1 MREQDIDLHVKVV
14 AWLHILES
22 ILYIGGAVLLVIF
35 FSGLGIMADDPQALG
50 ILSIVGLCGG
60 GFLLLIGVPV
70 ALAGW
75 GLLKKRSWSRV
86 LAMVLAVLGLFLF
99 PIGTIVGAYVLWV
112 LTSPPAGAYFG
123 EAEASDST
131 PSGSDLAT

>member
-1 MREQDIDLHVKVV
+1 MREQDFDLHVKVV

-22 ILYIGGAVLLVIF
+22 ILYIGGALLLVIF

-50 ILSIVGLCGG
+50 ILSIVGFCAG
-60 GFLLLIGVPV
+60 GFLLLIGIPV

-75 GLLKKRSWSRV
+75 GLLNNRSWSRV

-99 PIGTIVGAYVLWV
+99 PIGTIVGVYVLWV
-112 LTSPPAGAYFG
+112 MTSPPAAAYFG
-123 EAEASDST
+123 DQIGSELPATESDFS
-131 PSGSDLAT
+131 A